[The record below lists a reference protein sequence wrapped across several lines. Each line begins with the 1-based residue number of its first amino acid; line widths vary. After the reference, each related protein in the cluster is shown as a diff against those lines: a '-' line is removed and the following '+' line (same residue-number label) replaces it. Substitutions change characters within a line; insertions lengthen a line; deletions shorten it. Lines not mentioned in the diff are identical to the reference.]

1 MGILDFLLKKINKQ
15 DNSANVKKSVKKS
28 LREKAEEEL
37 GLLFSEDY
45 VHFIGE
51 MNHLWYKGDLFLGL
65 HKKDNM
71 GTVKATKD
79 ARQSWE
85 GFPMNMYVISLLGI
99 DGIMILQD
107 SSGKIYEY
115 FPQNK
120 PHYIFNNLN
129 TYLNSIK
136 E

>member
-1 MGILDFLLKKINKQ
+1 MGIFDFLLKKIDKQ
-15 DNSANVKKSVKKS
+15 GGSTKRKTSVKKS
-28 LREKAEEEL
+28 CREKAEYEL
-37 GLLFSEDY
+37 GLLISDDY

-51 MNHLWYKGDLFLGL
+51 KKHLWYKGDLFLGL
-65 HKKDNM
+65 HKKDNL
-71 GTVKATKD
+71 GSIKATKD

-107 SSGKIYEY
+107 SSGKVYEY